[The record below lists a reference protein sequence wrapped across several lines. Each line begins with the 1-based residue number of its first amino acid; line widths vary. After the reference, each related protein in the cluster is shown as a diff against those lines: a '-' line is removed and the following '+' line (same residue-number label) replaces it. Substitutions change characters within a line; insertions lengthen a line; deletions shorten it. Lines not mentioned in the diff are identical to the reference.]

1 MLLVVVMLPR
11 QYSSRRHEQTVVQ
24 SCHGL
29 NYQRHARQVNCAA
42 VQAWLQGHTKVLFGW
57 EVTQQP
63 GSHYKWQYLWHVR
76 MLDIKGNKSCF
87 SFDDICSFLLLSA
100 NMLLIVH
107 SYVRVLQ
114 VSYLNSLRWITC
126 VPEHQNQYD
135 LLSWEGLRNLLDKEH
150 NTNQA
155 KSKSMRTMSMVSDD
169 GMEEYHWLNWSRTP
183 ENSTNVTNVQ
193 IAPMCQMST

>member
-1 MLLVVVMLPR
+1 
-11 QYSSRRHEQTVVQ
+11 
-24 SCHGL
+24 
-29 NYQRHARQVNCAA
+29 
-42 VQAWLQGHTKVLFGW
+42 
-57 EVTQQP
+57 
-63 GSHYKWQYLWHVR
+63 
-76 MLDIKGNKSCF
+76 
-87 SFDDICSFLLLSA
+87 
-100 NMLLIVH
+100 MLLIVH

-169 GMEEYHWLNWSRTP
+169 GMEEYH
-183 ENSTNVTNVQ
+183 
-193 IAPMCQMST
+193 